1 MPYSAEISR
10 ANPSCFLFLI
20 DQSGSMAD
28 PWGGA
33 QGGAHESKAQEV
45 ATIVNNLL
53 RNIVLKCSKDEGVRN
68 YFDVGVLGYCD
79 QVGPAFGGP
88 LTGRQLVAVAD
99 LADAPLRIETR
110 RRKIPDGAGGTL
122 EQDVKFPVWFD
133 PVAHGG
139 TPMCQAF
146 AEARRVLDH
155 WVQTHPFSHPPIVFH
170 ITDGEST
177 DGDPS
182 LAAESLRG
190 LATTDG
196 NLMLFNVHISSHA
209 SREISFPA
217 ADPGVEDPY
226 AHMLYEISSDL
237 PDTMRSHLQLEGY
250 PAAPGARG
258 FIFNAEPAALV
269 SFLDIG
275 TRPANLR

>member
-10 ANPSCFLFLI
+10 TNPSCFLFLI

-28 PWGGA
+28 PWGSARSASG
-33 QGGAHESKAQEV
+33 ESKARQV

-68 YFDVGVLGYCD
+68 YFDVGVIGYCD
-79 QVGPAFGGP
+79 EVGPAFGGP
-88 LTGRQLVAVAD
+88 LAGRPLVPVAD

-110 RRKIPDGAGGTL
+110 RRKVLDGAGGTI
-122 EQDVKFPVWFD
+122 EQEVKFPVWFD

-146 AEARRVLDH
+146 AQAREVLSGWTDA
-155 WVQTHPFSHPPIVFH
+155 HPFSHPPIVFH
-170 ITDGEST
+170 VTDGEST
-177 DGDPS
+177 DGDPT
-182 LAAESLRG
+182 LAAESLRHLG
-190 LATTDG
+190 TSDG
-196 NLMLFNVHISSHA
+196 DLMLFNIHISSHQG
-209 SREISFPA
+209 RELSFPA
-217 ADPGVEDPY
+217 QDPGVEDPY
-226 AHMLYEISSDL
+226 ARLLHGISSEL
-237 PDTMRSHLQLEGY
+237 PDAMRSHLELEGY
-250 PAAPGARG
+250 AAPPGARG